1 MMSNLKYKTINYQLI
16 TLIAEAVDAIVT
28 YSHTASQL
36 LRRKKVKREHIYQ
49 YLAEN
54 GMIEPVTSDKPSLI
68 RKAMLY
74 WGSPQQVSCTFL
86 CVSSGYHWLTKS
98 SKIDLILKQIGQGRK
113 GGGETHVV
121 LELQYSAPVHSPCSL
136 LYPSYGQNS
145 QQKTTNP
152 MVDFHWLQRYKQQ

>member
-1 MMSNLKYKTINYQLI
+1 MATYKSPLPLVICLSSCKPKNTSVYKPL
-16 TLIAEAVDAIVT
+16 TLLAEAVDAIVT

-74 WGSPQQVSCTFL
+74 WGSPQEVGCSSFN
-86 CVSSGYHWLTKS
+86 VASGYHGLTKS
-98 SKIDLILKQIGQGRK
+98 SKIDFILK
-113 GGGETHVV
+113 
-121 LELQYSAPVHSPCSL
+121 
-136 LYPSYGQNS
+136 
-145 QQKTTNP
+145 
-152 MVDFHWLQRYKQQ
+152 